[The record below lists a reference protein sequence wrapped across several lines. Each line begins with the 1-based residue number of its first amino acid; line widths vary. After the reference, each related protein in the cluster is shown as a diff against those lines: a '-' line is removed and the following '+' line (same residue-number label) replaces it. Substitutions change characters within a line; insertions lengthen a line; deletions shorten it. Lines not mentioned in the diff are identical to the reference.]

1 LDESDPRLLT
11 GEKVVFTTKK
21 SWFAPVADSA
31 VAVVAIIGA
40 LILAW
45 LQSDQLTGVVGFIN
59 RVLNLGEIAL
69 FLYGVGSIIY
79 NIIAWRSANYTV
91 TNRRLMGQEGLLHKK
106 ETDSL
111 LSSISDVRMRQT
123 AIGRM
128 IGYGDIQILS
138 ASGDS
143 GADKFTTV
151 VNAVELKKQILEQKV
166 NFDGSG
172 GPAVAA
178 APVPATAATGSAQS
192 EAVATLKSLAALRDS
207 GAITAEEYEAKKT
220 QLLSRI

>member
-1 LDESDPRLLT
+1 M
-11 GEKVVFTTKK
+11 
-21 SWFAPVADSA
+21 
-31 VAVVAIIGA
+31 AIIGA
-40 LILAW
+40 LVLAG

-79 NIIAWRSANYTV
+79 NVIAWRSANYTV
-91 TNRRLMGQEGLLHKK
+91 TNRRLMGQEGLLQKK

-123 AIGRM
+123 AVGRM
-128 IGYGDIQILS
+128 LGYGDIQILS

-151 VNAVELKKQILEQKV
+151 VNAVELKKNILEQKV
-166 NFDGSG
+166 NFATTIARRRAAGLAQCPRRRCFCIRRLDSERGGRDSEIVGRAARLGPSRPRSTRRRKPSCSPGSKAQG
-172 GPAVAA
+172 ATVAA
-178 APVPATAATGSAQS
+178 I
-192 EAVATLKSLAALRDS
+192 ETLLLALLTSLKPDGAL
-207 GAITAEEYEAKKT
+207 T
-220 QLLSRI
+220 